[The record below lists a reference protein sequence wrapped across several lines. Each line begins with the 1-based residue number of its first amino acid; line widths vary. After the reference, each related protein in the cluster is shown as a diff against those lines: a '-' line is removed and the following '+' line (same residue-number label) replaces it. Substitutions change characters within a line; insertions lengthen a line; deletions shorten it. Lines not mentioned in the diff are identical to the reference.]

1 MVTLVTT
8 PLITTHKPKAKGPWS
23 PGVADEA
30 LGREAPGL
38 ITTRAAVDCGREGFS
53 NQGSLQGSMKRSI
66 VLSIRVPFRN
76 P

>member
-8 PLITTHKPKAKGPWS
+8 PLIATHKPKAKGPWS

-38 ITTRAAVDCGREGFS
+38 ITTRAVVDCGGRDFFKSGFFTGVYEAFNS
-53 NQGSLQGSMKRSI
+53 SL
-66 VLSIRVPFRN
+66 N
-76 P
+76 